1 MSVNSGIQ
9 FPIPRLPKSHS
20 LRKVTSAGNVA
31 NAISHRQIPS
41 YPPLRIEQILR
52 LIENGSSDAI
62 TVLEWLNVFRCEL
75 FFENDEEG
83 YRAASLIWRAIS
95 ENERLS
101 RIALYLAGLQI
112 NGQNDKF
119 PKLLID
125 SMSVAK
131 PLLKG
136 IHSRRV
142 SWLIA
147 LQAEEYTSCVNMA
160 VELKCVPTDVPKSL
174 NLPQVTKC
182 RRDLQNALLSL
193 VTVDLGAET
202 RTWFERAFSM
212 STRLEMI
219 EIVDTLL
226 GKEKSVF
233 SQFLNWLTD
242 ICHPESVDTIWFE
255 VSEKS
260 RQKLKSEFKLG
271 SFFVFQSF
279 VGVLIESAPEKL
291 EEHEKKTLRNRV
303 SFWSNYSEKIGQMKF
318 IIPANWHLELE
329 LKSRF
334 AELDYILS
342 HDNERDGDNPVCL
355 FELEKVIAIVV
366 LTGRASEI
374 RLFENNSR
382 NRNRFFNNNTLTL
395 TQIRKLACLQIHDH
409 VTLWQFFFEQVLR
422 KQLDIYPNEGIEY
435 FNGMKKEYGHYDSVK
450 GLNRPSK
457 ELIKQ
462 RGAYL
467 DNWLAAFRDREKA
480 LNLNDE
486 SSAFVQLQFAKLCK
500 LKGDTKGFRKLL
512 RDAINQGSIEAK
524 YILALDILSYS
535 SSTKS
540 EKVEAEGMLRDSA
553 SLGYVPAQ
561 KLCKQFYLTYQKAS
575 RDPRKKKAV
584 QPAKEN
590 LGTEDESAQSAGTLA
605 EIKDKVRLSD
615 KRPYLSLKIDELE
628 IVAGD
633 ASLNYFDKLIIA
645 NELEGRRQTP
655 RVKALIEYLNVK

>member
-9 FPIPRLPKSHS
+9 FHTPRLPKSHS
-20 LRKVTSAGNVA
+20 LRVVSSGGNVA
-31 NAISHRQIPS
+31 NAIAHRQIPS

-62 TVLEWLNVFRCEL
+62 TVLEWLNVFHNEL
-75 FFENDEEG
+75 FFETDDEG

-136 IHSRRV
+136 IHLKRV

-147 LQAEEYTSCVNMA
+147 LQAQEYKSCVTLA
-160 VELKCVPTDVPKSL
+160 LELKCVPTDVPKSL
-174 NLPQVTKC
+174 NLPQLTQR
-182 RRDLQNALLSL
+182 RRDLQNALLSI
-193 VTVDLGAET
+193 VTVNLRAET
-202 RTWFERAFSM
+202 RTWLEKAFSK

-219 EIVDTLL
+219 EIVDSLL
-226 GKEKSVF
+226 RKKETVF
-233 SQFLNWLTD
+233 SQFLNWLTEV
-242 ICHPESVDTIWFE
+242 CHPESIDTIWFE
-255 VSEKS
+255 ISEKS
-260 RQKLKSEFKLG
+260 RQKLKSEFKLA

-279 VGVLIESAPEKL
+279 VGILIENAPEKL

-318 IIPANWHLELE
+318 IIPANWHMESK
-329 LKSRF
+329 LKSGF

-382 NRNRFFNNNTLTL
+382 NRNRLFNNKTITL
-395 TQIRKLACLQIHDH
+395 TQIRKTACLQIHDH

-457 ELIKQ
+457 ELINQ
-462 RGAYL
+462 RGSYL
-467 DNWLAAFRDREKA
+467 DNWLAAFREREKA
-480 LNLNDE
+480 LNLSDD
-486 SSAFVQLQFAKLCK
+486 SSSFVQLQYAKLCK

-512 RDAINQGSIEAK
+512 REASHQGSLEAK

-535 SSTKS
+535 SSEKS
-540 EKVEAEGMLRDSA
+540 EKIEAEDMLRDSA

-561 KLCKQFYLTYQKAS
+561 KLCKQFYLTYQKVS
-575 RDPRKKKAV
+575 RDLKKKKAV
-584 QPAKEN
+584 QPANEN
-590 LGTEDESAQSAGTLA
+590 SGIEEESAPPAGTLA
-605 EIKDKVRLSD
+605 EIKEKVRLSD
-615 KRPYLSLKIDELE
+615 KRPYMSLKIDELE

-633 ASLNYFDKLIIA
+633 VSLNYFDKLIIA

-655 RVKALIEYLNVK
+655 RVKALIEDLNVK